1 MIHRA
6 KFQNFKALRDV
17 EVTFDS
23 RLTVLVGPNGSG
35 KTSILEGIHYL
46 SQFALGQRK
55 QDLFRGPT
63 LDELSYRSRRNSP
76 NRPKITLEVEV
87 RDSCVGWQLQVTGHY
102 TTPEGGAW
110 PPDD

>member
-35 KTSILEGIHYL
+35 KTSVLQGMHALSQLASVTGSDPDVAISRLIEYL
-46 SQFALGQRK
+46 SIGATGSDFLIEA
-55 QDLFRGPT
+55 RGSRPG
-63 LDELSYRSRRNSP
+63 LDEYNIEIERQEAGEI
-76 NRPKITLEVEV
+76 K
-87 RDSCVGWQLQVTGHY
+87 G
-102 TTPEGGAW
+102 
-110 PPDD
+110 

>member
-35 KTSILEGIHYL
+35 KTSILQGIHFLTQLAAPRVTDQEYDLAKLGEYYTIGAPRGQIYL
-46 SQFALGQRK
+46 VLHGERVGLGEYQ
-55 QDLFRGPT
+55 
-63 LDELSYRSRRNSP
+63 
-76 NRPKITLEVEV
+76 ITIDTAV
-87 RDSCVGWQLQVTGHY
+87 
-102 TTPEGGAW
+102 P
-110 PPDD
+110 

>member
-35 KTSILEGIHYL
+35 KTSVLQGVHAL
-46 SQFALGQRK
+46 SQFTVLSSNDPDFALPKLADFIANGE
-55 QDLFRGPT
+55 RGMLRIAIEGTRP
-63 LDELSYRSRRNSP
+63 EFGEYSVESRSPPPSSMSLRR
-76 NRPKITLEVEV
+76 
-87 RDSCVGWQLQVTGHY
+87 
-102 TTPEGGAW
+102 
-110 PPDD
+110 